1 MKIIKFFLILLLLG
15 ALMQTSSLVN
25 ARDDLGLLDD
35 DETDGDDHT
44 DDHDETDDDDH
55 TDDHDDDEDSEDE
68 KDEKDDAYKRELEIT
83 QEEDKF
89 QIKSKLKLGE
99 NKDQIEIEFKVEDE
113 AEIEFEY
120 KIEADSVESEL
131 EYEVEF
137 QEIIEYIDIGVVGNG
152 YQDGEEV
159 SEYDI
164 EDVDWNPISYTTEIV
179 NGANV
184 NVIRAETSDGVFVL
198 VMKIAEALL
207 DLENGVTLTPNS
219 LKIDVEIHNFPYNN
233 TGSSLALKSKLKSET
248 EFKVDD
254 DTTEETTGLAFDE
267 SQVTIGLGFFS
278 WAETALADGNVVSV
292 VSSTLEVTTEEEQDD
307 DKLETEI
314 EQKMFF
320 SFNTTD
326 AQDIVWD
333 PKVGVI
339 SEGTVQEIAAI
350 ESKYAVEE
358 SSSLPGFGFWMI
370 LVSLGIFQVLRF
382 RKPKAN

>member
-1 MKIIKFFLILLLLG
+1 MKIIKLFLILLLLG
-15 ALMQTSSLVN
+15 ALIQTSSLVN
-25 ARDDLGLLDD
+25 ARDDLTLLQETDD
-35 DETDGDDHT
+35 DEDET
-44 DDHDETDDDDH
+44 ETDDDDE
-55 TDDHDDDEDSEDE
+55 TESEDETDDEDDE
-68 KDEKDDAYKRELEIT
+68 EEKAEKESAYERELEIT
-83 QEEDKF
+83 QEDYKF
-89 QIKSKLKLGE
+89 EIESELKFGE
-99 NKDQIEIEFKVEDE
+99 NKDQIEIEFKIEDE
-113 AEIEFEY
+113 AEIDFEY
-120 KIEADSVESEL
+120 KTEVGSTESEL
-131 EYEVEF
+131 SYEVEF
-137 QEIIEYIDIGVVGNG
+137 QEIVEYVDIGVVGNG

-248 EFKVDD
+248 EFKVEGDS
-254 DTTEETTGLAFDE
+254 TEETTGFAFDE
-267 SQVTIGLGFFS
+267 SQVSIGLGFFS
-278 WAETALADGNVVSV
+278 WAETALADGDVVSV
-292 VSSTLEVTTEEEQDD
+292 VSSTLEATTEEEQDD
-307 DKLETEI
+307 DKLETEV
-314 EQKMFF
+314 EQKIFF

-339 SEGTVQEIAAI
+339 SEGTVQQIAAI
-350 ESKYAVEE
+350 ESKYAAGD
-358 SSSLPGFGFWMI
+358 SSSAPGFGFWMI
-370 LVSLGIFQVLRF
+370 LVSLGVVQALRF